1 VVDFDPSSSRH
12 FDHGYAVTSHS
23 SQGLTADRVLVNID
37 TASHLDLI
45 NSRLAYVSV
54 SRAVLHKLAA
64 IYRNG
69 CAFANTC
76 GQNTHDGQATQRL
89 ARSSF
94 GFQGIEEDFAL
105 LVCAILTS

>member
-37 TASHLDLI
+37 TASHPDLI

-54 SRAVLHKLAA
+54 SRGRFSINLLRSIATDVPSPTRAVRTPMTDRRRNASREAA
-64 IYRNG
+64 
-69 CAFANTC
+69 
-76 GQNTHDGQATQRL
+76 L
-89 ARSSF
+89 
-94 GFQGIEEDFAL
+94 DFR
-105 LVCAILTS
+105 V